1 MVKFFNKFLFQNSL
15 KVSLI
20 ISFLTGCAAIPANKI
35 KLENYPEIKKEEIKN
50 LSLNYSTFKFEPD
63 KKGYEFDKA
72 IISEIDQGVKV
83 NGSSNCNI
91 KISTMHSTPFPML
104 CIANYFIA
112 GVTLFTIPY
121 YCQHT
126 YEARANL
133 LSHPQDSEIQ
143 GIIKNSISQAKLGEI
158 FLDEKNRPAKLL
170 KTYELK
176 DKVHEVWSLL
186 WMLSWLVVEPNK
198 YAPNAEYPKDAYKI
212 MEDKISEALVRQI
225 LNDAKTF
232 PECAKK

>member
-1 MVKFFNKFLFQNSL
+1 MVKFLTQSFLKFLIINSL
-15 KVSLI
+15 LI
-20 ISFLTGCAAIPANKI
+20 GCAGIPAGKVR
-35 KLENYPEIKKEEIKN
+35 LENYPEIKKDEIK
-50 LSLNYSTFKFEPD
+50 SLNLGYKKADFEPRM
-63 KKGYEFDKA
+63 KGESFNNN
-72 IISEIDQGVKV
+72 ISKNLQLVDVQDAKNSNNCVVIF
-83 NGSSNCNI
+83 SSNNDYGKS
-91 KISTMHSTPFPML
+91 KI
-104 CIANYFIA
+104 CQVGGIVA
-112 GVTLFTIPY
+112 GLTLFIIPA
-121 YCQHT
+121 YCYWN
-126 YEARANL
+126 YEARATL

-143 GIIKNSISQAKLGEI
+143 GIIKNSISQAKIGEI
-158 FLDEKNRPAKLL
+158 FLDENNRPAKLL